1 MKYRIIPSS
10 KFKKGLKL
18 AEKRGLDI
26 DKLAKVVNMLADGM
40 VLPSEYKD
48 HQLIGNY
55 AGKRECHIDSDW
67 LLIYEYEDNELIL
80 YLVNTGT
87 HSDLFKK

>member
-1 MKYRIIPSS
+1 MKYKIMPSS
-10 KFKKGLKL
+10 KFRKGLKL

-26 DKLAKVVNMLADGM
+26 DRLVNVINMLADGK
-40 VLPSEYKD
+40 VLPPEYRD
-48 HQLIGNY
+48 HSLSGNY
-55 AGKRECHIDSDW
+55 AGKRECHIEADW
-67 LLIYEYEDNELIL
+67 LLIYNYEDSDLVL